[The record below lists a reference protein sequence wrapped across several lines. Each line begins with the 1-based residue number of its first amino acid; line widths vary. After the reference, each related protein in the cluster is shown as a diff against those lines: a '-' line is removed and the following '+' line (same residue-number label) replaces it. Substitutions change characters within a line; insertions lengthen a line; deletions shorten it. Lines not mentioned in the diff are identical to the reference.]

1 MACVTLEARRELLNV
16 NTTRP
21 MRRNVPPET
30 PVRTKISLIHEYIS
44 IHEFKLMD
52 INRVSRP
59 DPRRSASGTIMTVE
73 HFYDH
78 ACRHPNA
85 RTEACNDL
93 TVLMQTLDA
102 ILR

>member
-16 NTTRP
+16 NTTHP
-21 MRRNVPPET
+21 LRRNET
-30 PVRTKISLIHEYIS
+30 PARTKISLIHEYIS
-44 IHEFKLMD
+44 IHEFKLMN

-59 DPRRSASGTIMTVE
+59 DPRRSASGTIMPVE
-73 HFYDH
+73 HLYDH

-85 RTEACNDL
+85 RTDACNDL
-93 TVLMQTLDA
+93 TALIQTLDA